1 MPSNGCISWTAYA
14 RGTAVC
20 TRRILVEH
28 THPRRDWLRTN
39 RNKLYWL
46 CLIDIPDLELRT
58 EKLVCLLAET
68 KIIDL
73 SQECQA
79 KEAQRVKNLA
89 VERKNPRVTEQMTH
103 RLLRL
108 TLSKKEF
115 EALFRESRRGSIGEP
130 W

>member
-1 MPSNGCISWTAYA
+1 MHLLDGLCEGYCRMHAQNPGRAYA
-14 RGTAVC
+14 SQARLAADQAQQALLALPDRHC
-20 TRRILVEH
+20 
-28 THPRRDWLRTN
+28 
-39 RNKLYWL
+39 
-46 CLIDIPDLELRT
+46 PDLELRT